1 MTQDFDIFSNAS
13 PQSGEFFKFKNVGDA
28 VQGTYID
35 VRNGTDT
42 FGNQQTI
49 YVIQDKDG
57 KVWNLAFRQTAMV
70 IHERMNGIRFG
81 QIVGFKFDEER
92 ESKRN
97 PGTKVKIIRIY
108 ADPKFVDNEWL
119 QHQKELEKNFSAP
132 SATPSPTNRPT
143 SNMSQDDD
151 AFDEEEDFKVPA
163 DAGAAAGSF
172 PNTPADEVETAEEE
186 EPKNEAVE
194 AIRNLAKTKGL
205 TNESMTRAE
214 ADRVIEQ
221 YTELSLTEE
230 NLTKIIIKLTG
241 YVSK

>member
-1 MTQDFDIFSNAS
+1 MAQEFDIFSNAT
-13 PQSGEFFKFKNVGDA
+13 PQSGEFFKFKNVGDS

-35 VRNGTDT
+35 VRNGTDS

-49 YVIQDKDG
+49 YVLQDKNG
-57 KVWNLAFRQTAMV
+57 KVWNLGFRHTAMV

-97 PGTKVKIIRIY
+97 PGTKVKIIRVY
-108 ADPKFVDNEWL
+108 ADPKFVDHEWL
-119 QHQKELEKNFSAP
+119 AHQKEVEKTYTKAP
-132 SATPSPTNRPT
+132 TQSLGGNNYEPA
-143 SNMSQDDD
+143 
-151 AFDEEEDFKVPA
+151 DESEDEDFKVPA